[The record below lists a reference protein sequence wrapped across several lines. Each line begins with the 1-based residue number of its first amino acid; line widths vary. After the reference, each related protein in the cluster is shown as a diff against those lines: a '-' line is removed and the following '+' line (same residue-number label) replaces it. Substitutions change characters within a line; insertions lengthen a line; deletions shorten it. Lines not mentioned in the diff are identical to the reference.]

1 MRGRSLSLFPCQSPA
16 DVFLAVMFYCSRE
29 ETRIFFFFFFF
40 FLILYGYKGL
50 WHTLDFIS
58 SLILE
63 GNVFNYK
70 TKKNTGD
77 LAKSLVVF
85 KVI

>member
-29 ETRIFFFFFFF
+29 ETRIFFFFS
-40 FLILYGYKGL
+40 LLYGYKGL

-70 TKKNTGD
+70 TKKIIIKNTGD
-77 LAKSLVVF
+77 LAKPLVVF

>member
-1 MRGRSLSLFPCQSPA
+1 M
-16 DVFLAVMFYCSRE
+16 
-29 ETRIFFFFFFF
+29 
-40 FLILYGYKGL
+40 YGYKGL

-70 TKKNTGD
+70 TKKLKIKINTGD
-77 LAKSLVVF
+77 LAKPLVVL
-85 KVI
+85 KLYRPNIL